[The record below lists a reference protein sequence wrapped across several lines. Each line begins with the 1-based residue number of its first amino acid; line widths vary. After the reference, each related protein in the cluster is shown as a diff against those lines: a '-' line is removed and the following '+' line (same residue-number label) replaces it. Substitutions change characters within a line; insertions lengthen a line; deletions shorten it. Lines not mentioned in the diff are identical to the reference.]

1 MLGVIRIIAG
11 LLTYPFC
18 VAASLT
24 VLDVLGLVRPESYS
38 AVTPETWALVIG
50 FVLWSFLYLTMPRP
64 VRTYVLAHELTHAL
78 WGTLMGAR
86 ITKFKVSRDGGSVTL
101 SKNNFLITLAPYFFP
116 FYTFIVIL
124 IYAAL
129 SLFLELGAYELYW
142 LGLVGL
148 TWGFH
153 FSFTISMLLQHQSD
167 IQRYG
172 HLFSYGII
180 ILLNVLGIAIWI
192 VAVSSVTGT
201 DMWRRFAVRSVE
213 VWSWLAAQAMAGGR
227 FLAQYF

>member
-1 MLGVIRIIAG
+1 MVGVIRFVVG
-11 LLTYPFC
+11 LLTFPFC
-18 VAASLT
+18 AAASLT
-24 VLDVLGLVRPESYS
+24 VLDVLALLRPGSYS
-38 AVTPETWALVIG
+38 AVSPETWALVIG

-86 ITKFKVSRDGGSVTL
+86 VTRFKVSREGGSVTL
-101 SKNNFLITLAPYFFP
+101 SKNNFVITLAPYFFP
-116 FYTFIVIL
+116 FYTVIVIL
-124 IYAAL
+124 IYGVL

-153 FSFTISMLLQHQSD
+153 FTFTVSMLLQHQSD

-172 HLFSYGII
+172 HFFSYGII
-180 ILLNVLGIAIWI
+180 VFLNILGIATWI
-192 VAVSSVTGT
+192 VSVTSVT
-201 DMWRRFAVRSVE
+201 RADMWRHFSARSID
-213 VWSWLAAQAMAGGR
+213 VWVWLAQQIVAGGR
-227 FLAQYF
+227 FLTQYF